1 MEKFDDDFELD
12 EFDKFDDADDDELF
26 EKESQAED
34 FEERMSRETEAY
46 LKDVEDDGVNA
57 FGDGTNFDPFDYDE
71 LASEEKR
78 ERYEDGYYDGYDS
91 ERSIED
97 DLDE

>member
-1 MEKFDDDFELD
+1 MDKFDDDFELD
-12 EFDKFDDADDDELF
+12 EFDEFDDADDDELF

-46 LKDVEDDGVNA
+46 LKGVDA
-57 FGDGTNFDPFDYDE
+57 GYGDGLAGLSEYPDDDDE
-71 LASEEKR
+71 ITDEDREKF
-78 ERYEDGYYDGYDS
+78 EMGYYDGYDT
-91 ERSIED
+91 EE

>member
-12 EFDKFDDADDDELF
+12 EFDKYDDADDDELF

-46 LKDVEDDGVNA
+46 LKDVDEDDADAYGGV
-57 FGDGTNFDPFDYDE
+57 GFDPFDDDE
-71 LASEEKR
+71 LASEEER
-78 ERYEDGYYDGYDS
+78 ERYEEGYYDDFDS
-91 ERSIED
+91 ERDID